1 VTAVDTLASGRVVVS
16 NTGAS
21 AWFNGDTWRLEQ
33 DLRIGTDAGR
43 AVEQFGSIAGI
54 AADSHGRIYVLDRM
68 SKDVR
73 VFNADGT
80 FSHSFGRE
88 GQGPGEFSFPQAI
101 AVNDGDSVLV
111 VDDGTARYSVFA
123 PDGSFLASYP
133 RQIRGYLASTSG
145 GFLAD
150 GRYIDWA
157 PGFPDGREGSRTQFY
172 PIIHGSMLEQADTMV
187 PLEYTSPMLPSGR
200 MQQWYFT
207 GTIVAAVDARGGI
220 WFARSREYEIYRRT
234 PEGDTTHTFSLRATA
249 APISD
254 RDRDMVRNEF
264 ANRPELG
271 AEILAVLPETR
282 PIVHGIVPD
291 NAGHILLFVD
301 VAGEQAGRVVD
312 VFQENGQYL
321 GRMVLPIAV
330 PLSLRHQQPVAFA
343 TAAALYVVAGDS
355 LDVPYVARLRI
366 VKGQ

>member
-1 VTAVDTLASGRVVVS
+1 
-16 NTGAS
+16 
-21 AWFNGDTWRLEQ
+21 
-33 DLRIGTDAGR
+33 
-43 AVEQFGSIAGI
+43 
-54 AADSHGRIYVLDRM
+54 M

-73 VFNADGT
+73 VFHADGT

-101 AVNDGDSVLV
+101 AVSAGDSILV

-157 PGFPDGREGSRTQFY
+157 PGFPDGREGARTQFY
-172 PIIHGSMLEQADTMV
+172 PIIHGSMLEREDTMA
-187 PLEYTSPMLPSGR
+187 PLEYISPMLPSGR

-207 GTIVAAVDARGGI
+207 GTIVAAVDAHGGI
-220 WFARSREYEIYRRT
+220 WFARSREYEIYRRN
-234 PEGDTTHTFSLRATA
+234 PDGDTTHTFSLRATA
-249 APISD
+249 APVSD
-254 RDRDMVRNEF
+254 TDRDMVRNEF
-264 ANRPELG
+264 VGRPELG
-271 AEILAVLPETR
+271 AEILAALPETR

-291 NAGHILLFVD
+291 NAGHVLVFVD
-301 VAGEQAGRVVD
+301 VAGEQPGRVVD
-312 VFQENGQYL
+312 VFQVNGQYL

-343 TAAALYVVAGDS
+343 TAAALYVAAIDS